1 MSVRTCGAAWR
12 ASAITKKKGASCEP
26 FEKHGYAAPVLVTFG
41 GTCVQVKAAIPVPAH
56 LGRAGRLRVPTRCEP
71 ALLRTCMGGR
81 PDKYASPSHVTGTTL
96 RRSDNQIHVGAGP
109 QCRSGPA
116 GQWLP
121 GQLPVIAPGNNR
133 LAGEYLPVRGQA
145 RGAGGEPVTVRTSGW
160 LHRLRGE
167 SEAGTA
173 MAGAESESAR
183 RAGGDTGEG
192 KGAPGARGA
201 GDRDCV

>member
-1 MSVRTCGAAWR
+1 MQA
-12 ASAITKKKGASCEP
+12 
-26 FEKHGYAAPVLVTFG
+26 
-41 GTCVQVKAAIPVPAH
+41 KAAIPVPAH
-56 LGRAGRLRVPTRCEP
+56 LGRAASEFNFQPAASEP
-71 ALLRTCMGGR
+71 CAAYVYGGR
-81 PDKYASPSHVTGTTL
+81 RDKYANPSHVTGTTL